1 MTSQKRS
8 GREIHGILVLDK
20 PSNQT
25 SNQVLQQAK
34 RIFSAAKAGHT
45 GSLDPLA
52 TGMLP
57 ICFGVATRVSS
68 YLLDATKRY
77 SVKALLGQATD
88 TGDSHGKVIAK
99 AGRLSISEQEIRK
112 VLQRFLGK
120 SEQVPPMYSALKHQG
135 RRLYELARQGIE
147 VERASRTVQV
157 FDLQLVKFDW
167 PNLEFTVSCSK
178 GTYVRTLVE
187 DISRCL
193 GTLGHVVG
201 LRRTVVEPF
210 FESDMVKIETLQ
222 ACYSDGPDSLA
233 GLLLPVDSP
242 LSSWPK
248 LVVQSEFCNR
258 LTNGRAVPA
267 LPEWP
272 RSFVRLYDPEEVF
285 FGIGIVELGGSLVPR
300 RIFPGL
306 SAWC

>member
-1 MTSQKRS
+1 MPIKKNW
-8 GREIHGILVLDK
+8 GENVHGILVLDK

-34 RIFSAAKAGHT
+34 RIFNAIKAGHT

-57 ICFGVATRVSS
+57 ICFGAATRVSS
-68 YLLDATKRY
+68 YLLDAKKRY

-88 TGDSHGKVIAK
+88 TADSHGTVIAE

-112 VLQRFLGK
+112 VLARFLGK
-120 SEQVPPMYSALKHQG
+120 SEQVPPMYSALKYRG
-135 RRLYELARQGIE
+135 RRLYELARQGIV
-147 VERASRTVQV
+147 VERASRIVQIS
-157 FDLQLVKFDW
+157 DIQLVKYDW
-167 PNLEFTVSCSK
+167 PNLEFTVCCSK

-187 DISRCL
+187 DISGHL
-193 GTLGHVVG
+193 GTLGHVTG
-201 LRRTVVEPF
+201 LRRTAVEPF
-210 FESDMVKIETLQ
+210 LESDMVTVETLETRH
-222 ACYSDGPDSLA
+222 SEGPESLA
-233 GLLLPVDSP
+233 GLLQSVDSP
-242 LSSWPK
+242 LLSWPR
-248 LVVQSEFCNR
+248 LVMQSEFCNR
-258 LTNGRAVPA
+258 LTNGQAVPA

-285 FGIGIVELGGSLVPR
+285 FGIGKVEGDGRLVPR

-306 SAWC
+306 SSWC